1 MSAQIRNEP
10 PVFLSVAE
18 AALRL
23 GVNASTVRKWI
34 HDGHLKAARPG
45 GELGSLRIP
54 ASELERLERLG

>member
-1 MSAQIRNEP
+1 MSTQVRTET

-23 GVNASTVRKWI
+23 GVNAATVRKWV
-34 HDGHLKAARPG
+34 HDGHLRAVRPG

-54 ASELERLERLG
+54 TSELERLERVA